1 MQITLLLP
9 HQLYYPNLALSKSR
23 PVVIARDPLFFKDK
37 KHTAIFHKQ
46 KILLHLLSTE
56 SFSKELKNYGY
67 NVTIIDENQITAPNY
82 YETYLKENSITEVHY
97 IEHHDYLVEK
107 RLTNTLKKLNIKP
120 HRYDTPG
127 FINTKD
133 EINEYFNDKK
143 KLFLS
148 SFYQNERK
156 KLNILVDSE
165 NRPEGGKWSFDSEN
179 RKKLPKKIKIPLTQ
193 RQTYNKSSFENSVQ
207 YISDKYGENYGS
219 IDSFNYPVNREQAKQ
234 CLIFFLE
241 KKFANFGAYED
252 AISTENRFI
261 FHSVLSPALNIG
273 LLTPIEVVNSSI
285 DYAKENDIP
294 INSLEGFIRQIIG
307 WREFIRGIYQ
317 TKGSYQRNSNYWKF
331 TKKIPSSF
339 YTGDTGIKPVDDTI
353 KNIMK
358 YAYGHHIERLMIL
371 GNIMCLLRYDPND
384 IYRWFMELFIDS
396 YDWVMVPNIYG
407 MSQFS
412 DGGLMSTKPYIS
424 GSNYI
429 LKMSDY
435 KKGEWSL
442 VWDALYW
449 NFIRD
454 YRSFFEKN
462 PRMSMMTKL
471 YDKKDSDQKKLYD
484 QIINNID
491 L

>member
-9 HQLYYPNLALSKSR
+9 HQLFYPNLALSKSR
-23 PVVIARDPLFFKDK
+23 PVVIARDPLFFRDK

-46 KILLHLLSTE
+46 KILLHLLSIE
-56 SFSKELKNYGY
+56 SFSKELENDGY
-67 NVTIIDENQITAPNY
+67 NVTILDENQITPPNY
-82 YETYLKENSITEVHY
+82 YETYLKQNSITEVHY

-107 RLTNTLKKLNIKP
+107 RLSNTLKKLNVKSY
-120 HRYDTPG
+120 RYDTPG

-133 EINEYFNDKK
+133 EINEYFIEKK

-193 RQTYNKSSFENSVQ
+193 QQTYNKSSFKNSVQ
-207 YISDKYGENYGS
+207 YISDNYRDNYGS

-252 AISTENRFI
+252 AISTEHRFI

-273 LLTPIEVVNSSI
+273 LLTPIEVVNTSI

-317 TKGSYQRNSNYWKF
+317 TKGSYQRNSNFWKF
-331 TKKIPSSF
+331 TKKIPKSF
-339 YTGDTGIKPVDDTI
+339 YTGDTGIEPVDDTI

-371 GNIMCLLRYDPND
+371 GNIMCLLRYDPKD
-384 IYRWFMELFIDS
+384 IYKWFMELFIDS

-407 MSQFS
+407 MSQYA

-435 KKGEWSL
+435 KKGEWCL

-454 YRSFFEKN
+454 FRSFFERN

-471 YDKKDSDQKKLYD
+471 YDKKHSDQKKLYD
-484 QIINNID
+484 NIISSID

>member
-67 NVTIIDENQITAPNY
+67 NVTILDENQITAPNY
-82 YETYLKENSITEVHY
+82 YETYLKEKSITEVHY

-148 SFYQNERK
+148 SFYQKERK

-241 KKFANFGAYED
+241 KKFANFGTYED
-252 AISTENRFI
+252 AISTEHRFI

-273 LLTPIEVVNSSI
+273 LLTPIEVLNTSI

-384 IYRWFMELFIDS
+384 IYKWFMELFIDS

-462 PRMSMMTKL
+462 PRMGMMTKL

-484 QIINNID
+484 KIINNIE

>member
-46 KILLHLLSTE
+46 KILLHLLSIE

-207 YISDKYGENYGS
+207 HISDKYGENYGS

-252 AISTENRFI
+252 AISTEHRFI

-273 LLTPIEVVNSSI
+273 LLTPIEVVNTSI

-294 INSLEGFIRQIIG
+294 LNSLEGFIRQIIG

-339 YTGDTGIKPVDDTI
+339 YTGDTGIIPVDDTI

>member
-193 RQTYNKSSFENSVQ
+193 RQTYNKSSLENSVQ

-241 KKFANFGAYED
+241 KKFKNFGAYED
-252 AISTENRFI
+252 AISTEHRFI

-273 LLTPIEVVNSSI
+273 LLTPIEVVNTSI

-294 INSLEGFIRQIIG
+294 LNSLEGFIRQIIG

-484 QIINNID
+484 QIVNNID

>member
-67 NVTIIDENQITAPNY
+67 NVTILDENQITAPNY
-82 YETYLKENSITEVHY
+82 YETYLKEKSITEVHY
-97 IEHHDYLVEK
+97 IEHHDYLLEK

-207 YISDKYGENYGS
+207 YISNKYGENYGS

-317 TKGSYQRNSNYWKF
+317 TKGSYQRKSNYWKF
-331 TKKIPSSF
+331 TKKIPNSF

-484 QIINNID
+484 QIINNIE

>member
-193 RQTYNKSSFENSVQ
+193 RQTYNKSSLENSVQ
-207 YISDKYGENYGS
+207 HISDKYGENYGS

-252 AISTENRFI
+252 AISTEHRFI

-273 LLTPIEVVNSSI
+273 LLTPIEVVNTSI

-294 INSLEGFIRQIIG
+294 LNSLEGFIRQIIG

>member
-193 RQTYNKSSFENSVQ
+193 RQTYNKSSLENSVQ
-207 YISDKYGENYGS
+207 YISEKYGENYGS

-317 TKGSYQRNSNYWKF
+317 TKGSYQRKSNYWKF
-331 TKKIPSSF
+331 TKKIPNSF

-484 QIINNID
+484 KIINNID